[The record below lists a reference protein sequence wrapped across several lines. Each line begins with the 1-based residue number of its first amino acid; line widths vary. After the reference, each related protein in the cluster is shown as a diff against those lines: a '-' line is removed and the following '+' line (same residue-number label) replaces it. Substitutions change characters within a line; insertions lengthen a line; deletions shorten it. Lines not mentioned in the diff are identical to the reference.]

1 MEIRQGDIYWIDIP
15 RHQIEGSEQ
24 FGRRP
29 CVVMSRT
36 SINKTARTVVVVP
49 MSTFNSQTQD
59 QKILD
64 QQPPY
69 RIVIPVSEMVRD
81 VSCNS
86 VLLTSVVKT
95 DQARVIDKCR
105 LEAKIGRISDLAIL
119 SVGAGLAYVFDYR

>member
-15 RHQIEGSEQ
+15 RHQTEGSEQ

-36 SINKTARTVVVVP
+36 GINKTARTVVVVP
-49 MSTFNSQTQD
+49 MTTYNSQTQD
-59 QKILD
+59 QKMLD

-69 RIVIPVSEMVRD
+69 RIVIPVSEMVID

-86 VLLTSVVKT
+86 VLSTSVVKT